1 MTHRRPASGL
11 ALILST
17 LVPSLL
23 FLASCKSP
31 SSEEVKKSMEI
42 VGLESKWVSREY
54 RTWPH
59 PKLVLVPAI
68 TFRVKNLS
76 SAPLTFVNF
85 NALFR
90 ESDATKFNGDCYLA
104 AIRNK
109 GVPPGELS
117 DPIFMKSNLGVDG
130 TTLAS
135 IRDNKLWKPRRKDR
149 TPSRSASGSC
159 PGPLISRKTRH
170 PRPRRTPRRTPRN
183 RPSVGPQP
191 PIGLG
196 FRILM

>member
-1 MTHRRPASGL
+1 MTHRRSASGL
-11 ALILST
+11 ILILA
-17 LVPSLL
+17 LLLPSLA
-23 FLASCKSP
+23 FLSACKSP
-31 SSEEVKKSMEI
+31 SSEEVKKSMEV

-54 RTWPH
+54 QTWPR

-104 AIRNK
+104 AIRDK

-117 DPIFMKSNLGVDG
+117 DLITMTSNLGVSG

-135 IRDNKLWKPRRKDR
+135 IRDNKLWKTWAVKLFAQTKGSNPVPLGEWIVSRTIDFKEDAPPAPKD
-149 TPSRSASGSC
+149 G
-159 PGPLISRKTRH
+159 KK
-170 PRPRRTPRRTPRN
+170 
-183 RPSVGPQP
+183 
-191 PIGLG
+191 
-196 FRILM
+196 

>member
-1 MTHRRPASGL
+1 M
-11 ALILST
+11 
-17 LVPSLL
+17 
-23 FLASCKSP
+23 
-31 SSEEVKKSMEI
+31 EV

-54 RTWPH
+54 KTWPR

-76 SAPLTFVNF
+76 SAPLTYVNF

-104 AIRNK
+104 AIRDK

-117 DPIFMKSNLGVDG
+117 DPIVMTSNLGTEG

-135 IRDNKLWKPRRKDR
+135 IRDNKLWKTWAIKLFAQTKGSSPV
-149 TPSRSASGSC
+149 PLGEWLVSGRSTS
-159 PGPLISRKTRH
+159 
-170 PRPRRTPRRTPRN
+170 RRTRLSNPGTVRN
-183 RPSVGPQP
+183 KGVQ
-191 PIGLG
+191 LG
-196 FRILM
+196 NQGTSLRLAVRSWLIATGK

>member
-1 MTHRRPASGL
+1 LVLIL
-11 ALILST
+11 ALL
-17 LVPSLL
+17 LPSLAL
-23 FLASCKSP
+23 LPACKSP
-31 SSEEVKKSMEI
+31 SSEEVKKSMEV

-104 AIRNK
+104 AIRDK

-117 DPIFMKSNLGVDG
+117 DLITMTSNLGVDG

-135 IRDNKLWKPRRKDR
+135 IRDNKLWKTWAVKLFAQTKGSDPSPLGEWIVSRTIDFKEDALPPSKD
-149 TPSRSASGSC
+149 A
-159 PGPLISRKTRH
+159 KK
-170 PRPRRTPRRTPRN
+170 
-183 RPSVGPQP
+183 
-191 PIGLG
+191 
-196 FRILM
+196 

>member
-1 MTHRRPASGL
+1 MNQRCPASGL
-11 ALILST
+11 VLILALIL
-17 LVPSLL
+17 PSLAL
-23 FLASCKSP
+23 LSACKSP
-31 SSEEVKKSMEI
+31 STEEVKKSMEV

-104 AIRNK
+104 AIRDK

-117 DPIFMKSNLGVDG
+117 DPITMTSNLGTEG

-135 IRDNKLWKPRRKDR
+135 IRDNKLWKTWAVKLFAQTKGSDPVPLGEWLVSR
-149 TPSRSASGSC
+149 TIDFKEDAAPV
-159 PGPLISRKTRH
+159 PKE
-170 PRPRRTPRRTPRN
+170 
-183 RPSVGPQP
+183 VKK
-191 PIGLG
+191 
-196 FRILM
+196 

>member
-1 MTHRRPASGL
+1 MIHRRPASGL
-11 ALILST
+11 IIFLT
-17 LVPSLL
+17 LLLPSLAL
-23 FLASCKSP
+23 LSACKSP
-31 SSEEVKKSMEI
+31 SSEEVKKSMEV

-76 SAPLTFVNF
+76 SAPLTFVTF

-104 AIRNK
+104 AIRDK

-117 DPIFMKSNLGVDG
+117 DLITMTSNLGVEG

-135 IRDNKLWKPRRKDR
+135 IRDNKLWKTWAVKLFAQTKGSDPVPFGEWIVSRTIDFKEDTAPKPKDE
-149 TPSRSASGSC
+149 
-159 PGPLISRKTRH
+159 KK
-170 PRPRRTPRRTPRN
+170 
-183 RPSVGPQP
+183 
-191 PIGLG
+191 
-196 FRILM
+196 

>member
-1 MTHRRPASGL
+1 MKYPRPASGL
-11 ALILST
+11 VLILA
-17 LVPSLL
+17 LLLPSLAL
-23 FLASCKSP
+23 LPACKSP
-31 SSEEVKKSMEI
+31 SSEEVKKSMEV

-104 AIRNK
+104 AIRDK

-117 DPIFMKSNLGVDG
+117 DLITMTSNLGVDG

-135 IRDNKLWKPRRKDR
+135 IRDNKLWKTWAVKLFAQTKGSDPSPLGEWIVSRTIDFKEDALPPSKD
-149 TPSRSASGSC
+149 A
-159 PGPLISRKTRH
+159 KK
-170 PRPRRTPRRTPRN
+170 
-183 RPSVGPQP
+183 
-191 PIGLG
+191 
-196 FRILM
+196 

>member
-1 MTHRRPASGL
+1 MNNRRPLTGLVLSL
-11 ALILST
+11 ALLI
-17 LVPSLL
+17 PSLA
-23 FLASCKSP
+23 FLAACKSP
-31 SSEEVKKSMEI
+31 NTEEVKKSMEV

-68 TFRVKNLS
+68 TFRIKNLS
-76 SAPLTFVNF
+76 SAPLTYVNF

-104 AIRNK
+104 AIRDK

-117 DPIFMKSNLGVDG
+117 DPITMTSNLGVEG

-135 IRDNKLWKPRRKDR
+135 FKDRKLWKPWKVRLFADTRGSSPVLLGDWDVSQVIDFKEDAPPPAKDV
-149 TPSRSASGSC
+149 
-159 PGPLISRKTRH
+159 KK
-170 PRPRRTPRRTPRN
+170 
-183 RPSVGPQP
+183 
-191 PIGLG
+191 
-196 FRILM
+196 

>member
-1 MTHRRPASGL
+1 MNHRRSASSP
-11 ALILST
+11 ALILA
-17 LVPSLL
+17 LLLPSLAL
-23 FLASCKSP
+23 LSACRSP
-31 SSEEVKKSMEI
+31 SSEEVKKSMEV

-54 RTWPH
+54 RTWPR

-68 TFRVKNLS
+68 TFRVKNLT

-104 AIRNK
+104 AIRDK

-117 DPIFMKSNLGVDG
+117 DLITMASNLGVEG

-135 IRDNKLWKPRRKDR
+135 IRDNKLWKTWAVKLFAQTKGSNPVPLGEWLVSRTIDFKEDAPPAPKD
-149 TPSRSASGSC
+149 G
-159 PGPLISRKTRH
+159 KK
-170 PRPRRTPRRTPRN
+170 
-183 RPSVGPQP
+183 
-191 PIGLG
+191 
-196 FRILM
+196 